1 MDAAITTIK
10 ENLEPTMV
18 HLRASPFE
26 ELQDQT
32 AWFKFE
38 RTNIMQVEE
47 GEWALHK
54 HAYLLDDSIQICK
67 VLLSL
72 CTDLFSRIYST
83 PVDPNATIPIY
94 RYYIFILCTADVLTS
109 ISVISYY

>member
-1 MDAAITTIK
+1 MDAAITTVK

-26 ELQDQT
+26 ELWDQT

-38 RTNIMQVEE
+38 RTNVMQVEE

-54 HAYLLDDSIQICK
+54 HAYLLDDSIQTHK

-83 PVDPNATIPIY
+83 PVNPNATIPIY
-94 RYYIFILCTADVLTS
+94 RYIFILCTADVLTS
-109 ISVISYY
+109 ILVISYY